1 MQRIRMERLSL
12 TLLFDTPYDYL
23 DPEKKSLVQAFLRQQ
38 PYQQILL
45 VHENQFSEKDEKCIR
60 I

>member
-1 MQRIRMERLSL
+1 MERLSL